1 MYTINKY
8 YKNTY
13 LLTNSLR
20 IKFIDAAYAIN
31 VGMRKNDALKE
42 KFGLLALVPTED
54 MTTWKYFLN
63 LAGIKHFTNNDVKI
77 KLLESNETV
86 SLSKEILNT
95 YTYSKDELR
104 KNTDYLNNLLYQ
116 YPDDYGFIM
125 GCIYPVDINTAINA
139 KDGTILSYDSNYVE
153 SNEYNLISEIQD
165 WIQGFYSR
173 YNISDFCLTDS
184 EYFAGFLG
192 VMMSKLP
199 NKIVNIRLSK
209 INTNEVH
216 SFHLEHFFRSN
227 LDLWENVSKLNN
239 ETKFW
244 LYKNLDYLIKHIGS
258 EYTFKTIIDKIFNN
272 NNIGVG
278 EYLLESKDDVV
289 VTDVNNTSISY
300 FKRDGVKFVTNKLN
314 PSYNMD
320 NNNNL
325 EASTIVNLE
334 LTTVND
340 YDVSFP
346 VEMVDD
352 IIRNESNLL
361 SNSVINKQKTKILD
375 INTIKLFNSNGMDN
389 LLSIMDNW
397 LYMASNGK
405 YQRKIYYTDPNS
417 KVTVEVTPLEGYYI
431 LLKYLLK
438 LNNNMDILLT
448 TLKWSKIINSEITSP
463 DNLINSLYDNP
474 YMVELTNTI
483 YDLLPNDIYNINNNE
498 EFKTYMD
505 IRNNL
510 YDTVWLMDSNVSN
523 PIVSGNIKHIVNRLF
538 INGEVDLKVN
548 GAGITI
554 DGLLNKLGINF
565 VIESNYDIYSS
576 IKELFLTFTGINI
589 SVYEELDNDTN
600 NYIAILNKLTSY
612 TLQIIKSVDDMSS
625 VFAPYTSD
633 NVFAGDT
640 GLATVISAKI
650 IDPLERSTYISHCEG
665 NNFVEDTKVDNF
677 RAPHI
682 VELYDGIGCLVSLP
696 DVMHGE
702 SSITN
707 LDNPEITIELL
718 TVFNP
723 VTALDNEI
731 VTADNLN
738 ELSRGYI
745 NNDDVFDISLEES
758 KTDLYLI
765 DNDPNIAIEEVVIE
779 YV

>member
-31 VGMRKNDALKE
+31 VGMRKNQ
-42 KFGLLALVPTED
+42 ALVDKYGIDLIPSED
-54 MTTWKYFLN
+54 MRTWKYFLN

-86 SLSKEILNT
+86 SLSKEILDI

-104 KNTDYLNNLLYQ
+104 KNTDYLNNILYQ
-116 YPDDYGFIM
+116 YPDDYNFII
-125 GCIYPVDINTAINA
+125 GCIYPIDIDKAINA

-153 SNEYNLISEIQD
+153 ANEYNLISELEE
-165 WIQGFYSR
+165 WVKGFYAR
-173 YNISDFCLTDS
+173 YNISDYCLTDDG
-184 EYFAGFLG
+184 YFASFLG
-192 VMMSKLP
+192 VMFSKIP
-199 NKIVNIRLSK
+199 NKIINIRLSK

-227 LDLWENVSKLNN
+227 LDLWDNVSKLNN

-244 LYKNLDYLIKHIGS
+244 LYKNLDYLTKHIGS
-258 EYTFKTIIDKIFNN
+258 EYTFTTIIDKIFNN

-278 EYLLESKDDVV
+278 EYLLESKDVV
-289 VTDVNNTSISY
+289 VNDNVNDVNSSY
-300 FKRDGVKFVTNKLN
+300 FRRDGVKFVTNKLN
-314 PSYNMD
+314 DSYNMD

-325 EASTIVNLE
+325 DASTIVNLE

-346 VEMVDD
+346 AEMVDD
-352 IIRNESNLL
+352 IIRNESTLL
-361 SNSVINKQKTKILD
+361 TNSVINKQKTKILD
-375 INTIKLFNSNGMDN
+375 INTIKLFNSNGMDD

-397 LYMASNGK
+397 LYMASSGK
-405 YQRKIYYTDPNS
+405 YLRKIYYTDPNT

-438 LNNNMDILLT
+438 LNNNADIVLT
-448 TLKWSKIINSEITSP
+448 TLKWSKIINTEITSP

-474 YMVELTNTI
+474 YMVELANTI

-498 EFKTYMD
+498 EFKNYMD
-505 IRNNL
+505 IRNTL
-510 YDTVWLMDSNVSN
+510 YDTIWLMDSNVNN

-538 INGEVDLKVN
+538 INGEVDLKVD

-554 DGLLNKLGINF
+554 DGLLNRLGINF
-565 VIESNYDIYSS
+565 NIESNYDIYSS

-633 NVFAGDT
+633 NVFTGDT
-640 GLATVISAKI
+640 GLATVISARI
-650 IDPLERSTYISHCEG
+650 IDPLERCTFITEGKG
-665 NNFVEDTKVDNF
+665 NNFIENTRVDNF
-677 RAPHI
+677 RAPPI
-682 VELYDGIGCLVSLP
+682 VELYDGIGCVVTLP
-696 DVMHGE
+696 DVSTGD
-702 SSITN
+702 SSIMN
-707 LDNPEITIELL
+707 LDNPEVTIELL
-718 TVFNP
+718 TEFNP
-723 VTALDNEI
+723 VTALDSKI
-731 VTADNLN
+731 VLADNTD
-738 ELSRGYI
+738 ELSKGYI
-745 NNDDVFDISLEES
+745 NNDDVFDVRLEES
-758 KTDLYLI
+758 ITDLFVI
-765 DNDPNIAIEEVVIE
+765 DNDPNIVIEEVVIE